1 LEPSLSDQQV
11 LVDLGLTLKQA
22 RVYLALCRTG
32 SSRILQLSK
41 TSKVTRPDVYEALG
55 KLQHLGLVEKII
67 KRPVEFRATPLDEG
81 LTLLL
86 RTKENQYRKVRT
98 ETEILRDTIR
108 IEKLEPQNQTEKP
121 QFVLVPEG
129 EAVIQRIG
137 TAIENAESSIEGVLS
152 WKRFSRGISS
162 TFAESIEKAWA
173 KNVKIRFIVE
183 EPPKDKTSKEM
194 VQFFRE
200 KPHTQIRFI
209 HGHPNTVFG
218 IYDRKEVYV
227 IVVSKTDLPSSPAL
241 WSNDDAL
248 IALAS
253 DHFEMLWATA
263 TENTDQDSPRRKHI
277 DPS

>member
-1 LEPSLSDQQV
+1 
-11 LVDLGLTLKQA
+11 
-22 RVYLALCRTG
+22 VYLALARIG
-32 SSRILQLSK
+32 PSRILELSK
-41 TSKVTRPDVYEALG
+41 TSNVTRPDVYEALE

-67 KRPVEFRATPLDEG
+67 KRPVEYRATPLDEG

-86 RTKENQYRKVRT
+86 KTKENQYQKVRT
-98 ETEILRDTIR
+98 ETQILRDTVR
-108 IEKLEPQNQTEKP
+108 REKLEPQNQTENP

-129 EAVIQRIG
+129 ETVIQRIS

-162 TFAESIEKAWA
+162 TFAESIEKAWT
-173 KNVKIRFIVE
+173 KNVEIRFIVE
-183 EPPKDKTSKEM
+183 KPPEDKTSKEL

-200 KPHTQIRFI
+200 KPHTQIRFVR
-209 HGHPNTVFG
+209 GHPNTVFG

-241 WSNDDAL
+241 WSNDGAL

-263 TENTDQDSPRRKHI
+263 TKNTD
-277 DPS
+277 